1 MTTTSRPL
9 LRDIG
14 LLLRSMPD
22 QHATATERAA
32 WFDRK
37 AGVLD
42 AIATDPIHPDLSA
55 RELATA
61 ARAEAVRIRR
71 GGEPR

>member
-1 MTTTSRPL
+1 MTTTGRPL

-14 LLLRSMPD
+14 LLLRSTPD
-22 QHATATERAA
+22 HTATPAERAA

-42 AIATDPIHPDLSA
+42 AIATDPNHPDPSA

-61 ARAEAVRIRR
+61 ARAEATRIRR